1 MTCEHYRVHAFM
13 VYIHHRIKELE
24 TINDEDNKK
33 EYLINLIECTLDYKD
48 VLSLNTFRNFCNV
61 VLDRIGGIL
70 EQDSTAHNKSLFRK
84 MVYLRDVYTS
94 FHNDLS
100 INE

>member
-1 MTCEHYRVHAFM
+1 MTCDHYRVHAFM
-13 VYIHHRIKELE
+13 VYVHHRIQEFE
-24 TINDEDNKK
+24 TIHDEDNKK
-33 EYLINLIECTLDYKD
+33 EYLINLIECMLDYKD
-48 VLSLNTFRNFCNV
+48 VLYLNTFRHFCNV

-70 EQDSTAHNKSLFRK
+70 KQDSTAHDKSLFRK